1 MLLPTTTDIS
11 LPILLGVIA
20 GVAIPSVWLLLSG
33 GVRKGASDSSDTDDD
48 TVLKVAPAGILECVR
63 EISGSNAYL
72 FCKDM
77 ADATGSFIY
86 RVRLPIYGGA
96 VIVGDPFVQR
106 AILQGTD
113 NYVLAVCQ
121 AACRMNHV

>member
-1 MLLPTTTDIS
+1 MLLPTTTTDIS

-20 GVAIPSVWLLLSG
+20 AVAVPSVYWLLLSG
-33 GVRKGASDSSDTDDD
+33 GVRKEASDSDTDDG

-86 RVRLPIYGGA
+86 RVRLPIFGGA

-113 NYVLAVCQ
+113 NDVTVCQ
-121 AACRMNHV
+121 AQHVE